1 MIVAF
6 MIEFKEIEH
15 TLKLQKDIDR
25 LGSCAQKFV
34 MRFQPVETEQ
44 HDASD
49 QKAYNVLIKSRHLIP
64 FGVQY

>member
-1 MIVAF
+1 MIVFVAF

-34 MRFQPVETEQ
+34 MKFQPVETEQ

-49 QKAYNVLIKSRHLIP
+49 QKAYS
-64 FGVQY
+64 